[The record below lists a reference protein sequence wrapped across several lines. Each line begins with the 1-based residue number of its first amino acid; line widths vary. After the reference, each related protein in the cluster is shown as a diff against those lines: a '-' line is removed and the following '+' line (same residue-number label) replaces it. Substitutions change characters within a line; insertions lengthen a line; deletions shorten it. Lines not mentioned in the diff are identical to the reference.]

1 MKRGDPELTFIL
13 KSGKHN
19 RDGLDGGSESD
30 ESWTPKKTLKTNNV
44 FNRLMMDDMN
54 IDGSWSSGD
63 ETASNISPS
72 TPPIFNHRNASR
84 RKGIP
89 HRAPF

>member
-1 MKRGDPELTFIL
+1 MKRGDPELTFLL
-13 KSGKHN
+13 KTGKHN
-19 RDGLDGGSESD
+19 RGGSEESD
-30 ESWTPKKTLKTNNV
+30 ESWTPKKMLRTNV
-44 FNRLMMDDMN
+44 FNRLMIDDMN
-54 IDGSWSSGD
+54 DGGDQRSWSSGD

-72 TPPIFNHRNASR
+72 TPPIFNHRNANR